1 VSGDNSVLTQTAA
14 YVQDELCTDSSGHDW
29 WHIYRVRRLAVL
41 LGEMESAD
49 LEVVELS
56 ALLHDIS
63 DYKLNGGD
71 REKGPRIA
79 YEWLTRVGESKE
91 IASTVANIVAGS
103 SFSSSRTDPEVM
115 SIECKV
121 IQDADRLDALGAI
134 GVARAFAY
142 GGRVGQLMHDPGN
155 IMRLHA
161 MRRES
166 LEVEG
171 ATVEHFYSK
180 LLLLKDGMHT
190 EGARLLAAR
199 RHDVLE
205 RFLNDFLIE
214 WDARDVPQSL
224 RRP

>member
-1 VSGDNSVLTQTAA
+1 
-14 YVQDELCTDSSGHDW
+14 
-29 WHIYRVRRLAVL
+29 
-41 LGEMESAD
+41 
-49 LEVVELS
+49 
-56 ALLHDIS
+56 
-63 DYKLNGGD
+63 
-71 REKGPRIA
+71 
-79 YEWLTRVGESKE
+79 
-91 IASTVANIVAGS
+91 
-103 SFSSSRTDPEVM
+103 M

-121 IQDADRLDALGAI
+121 IQDADRLDALGAT

-142 GGRVGQLMHDPGN
+142 GGHVGQLMHDPGN
-155 IMRLHA
+155 RMRLHA

-180 LLLLKDGMHT
+180 LLLLKHGMHT

-214 WDARDVPQSL
+214 WDAGDVPQGL